1 MDVINKNTLD
11 ILIKNIRKMS
21 VIDYKEKEKYYL
33 EDDGDSVPYNIY
45 SKLDNVFIKLPN
57 NIEDEYYFNEIDIM
71 IKDVKISN
79 NDFDDNNYNIDNHK
93 KLVSLYNKNCKY
105 IKDITILDKT
115 KKKVRK
121 YYFWSVFTLL
131 NKLYNTVSFD
141 IENDIYN
148 DINNYGKELIILL
161 NVLVINTIKNINS
174 NIDSL
179 ASFNNKK
186 LTIDTLT
193 QINNCFSII
202 LYMMAKYK

>member
-1 MDVINKNTLD
+1 MDIINKNTLD

-45 SKLDNVFIKLPN
+45 NKLDNVFIKLPN
-57 NIEDEYYFNEIDIM
+57 DIEDEYYINEIDTM
-71 IKDVKISN
+71 FKDVKISN

-105 IKDITILDKT
+105 IKDLTILDKT
-115 KKKVRK
+115 KTKVRK

-141 IENDIYN
+141 IENEIYN

-161 NVLVINTIKNINS
+161 NVLVINTIQNINL
-174 NIDSL
+174 NLDVL

>member
-45 SKLDNVFIKLPN
+45 SKLDDVFIKLPN
-57 NIEDEYYFNEIDIM
+57 NIEDDYYVNEIDIM
-71 IKDVKISN
+71 FKDVKISN

-105 IKDITILDKT
+105 IKDISILDKT
-115 KKKVRK
+115 KTKVRK

-174 NIDSL
+174 NINNL

-202 LYMMAKYK
+202 LYMIVKYK